1 VSLTAPLYRD
11 HGASTQAAL
20 EIPEVYPWP
29 WPPALP
35 SGAPPRSHNEE
46 RKMSEWKDLLMRD
59 HETTEKVFDAGEKA
73 LAAGE
78 PDRAM
83 VKQLLRYFVEYVDGC
98 HNKKEENHL
107 FPLLEQ
113 RGIPSQDG
121 PLGVMLQEHTRSK
134 ELLAQL
140 KPLADSYADG
150 DDGVL
155 HELSRVYAEYI
166 ALLKQHFWKE
176 NDILYPMAEKALNQS
191 DADKVVEGIVATEN
205 ALSPDTRSRYYQLAD
220 ELVRWGEIKD
230 LCHNLDHDTLGAILN
245 TLPVELSFV
254 DTNDTVRYFSHEN
267 LPKIFPRTRGAIGM
281 QVQNC
286 HPNKS
291 VHLVNKILEDFKA
304 GTRGVAEFWI
314 DMGGKKIHI
323 RYWPVRD
330 AHGAYL
336 GCLESV
342 QDITDIQKLEGE
354 KRL

>member
-1 VSLTAPLYRD
+1 MPSDAPYWRLD
-11 HGASTQAAL
+11 
-20 EIPEVYPWP
+20 
-29 WPPALP
+29 
-35 SGAPPRSHNEE
+35 EE
-46 RKMSEWKDLLMRD
+46 AKMPEWKDLLMCD

-73 LAAGE
+73 FAAGA
-78 PDRAM
+78 PDPAM
-83 VKQLLRYFVEYVDGC
+83 VKELLRYFVEYVDGC

-107 FPLLEQ
+107 FPLLEA

-134 ELLAQL
+134 ELLARL
-140 KPLADSYADG
+140 EPLADTYVDG
-150 DDGVL
+150 DDSVL
-155 HELSRVYAEYI
+155 GELSRVYGEYI

-176 NDILYPMAEKALNQS
+176 NDILYPLAERALDQA

-205 ALSPDTRSRYYQLAD
+205 ALSPDTRSRYYKLAD
-220 ELVRWGEIKD
+220 ELMRWGQIED

-254 DTNDTVRYFSHEN
+254 DANDTVRYFSHEN

-286 HPNKS
+286 HPQKS
-291 VHLVNKILEDFKA
+291 VHLVNKILADFKA
-304 GTRGVAEFWI
+304 GTREVAEFWI
-314 DMGGKKIHI
+314 DMGGKKVHI

-330 AHGAYL
+330 ADGEYL
-336 GCLESV
+336 GCLETV
-342 QDITDIQKLEGE
+342 QDITEIQKLKGE